1 MTHPLFLTRRAIYF
15 LVYDLSRNPSDKA
28 TSLVKQGVYKA
39 FTADENNLKTNFDY
53 LDFWMSSLASLA
65 SDCQQV
71 EPQKVASLKKFPAIF
86 LVCTHAD
93 QPCDN
98 RDPFE
103 LAHEIFG
110 DLKSKP
116 YGAHLFDVFCVDNT
130 KSGTESK
137 CKEIMRLRETV
148 HVVSK
153 TLPHVIE
160 VIPIKWLKYENALRA
175 LKESDHKFISL
186 STAKKIAAKFCNIN
200 DHEVQTVL
208 TFLHDLR
215 VLIHFDDSPELNELV
230 FLDIQ
235 WLIDVFK
242 SVITVRAY
250 AVERD
255 FAPLWEELEKKGILK
270 ESLLKHVW
278 NSLVPQRETHESLIA
293 IMEKFSLMCPWPSS
307 DDLCNKHYLVPSMLQ
322 TLPPNKISD
331 LVRSAQLPSL
341 FLKFDTGRVPPG
353 LFPRFVLEF
362 FQWCRKEFPG
372 VDLPK
377 TYRNFAR
384 FYIFPNQGLSLV
396 LLCHSSTIE
405 VVVLSANSATDVVD
419 VDSIRAF
426 RNQLTSIID
435 QVWKKFFWVKNVRC
449 KVSFLCPVCSYGRV
463 VSLCPQH
470 HGESCKQEE
479 CLHFISESDLGDEK
493 QVVCTNSDAVLDNRI
508 HDEQFAPWI
517 SSGKEKVG
525 KMFFSWYE
533 LVT

>member
-160 VIPIKWLKYENALRA
+160 VIPIKWLKYEKALRD
-175 LKESDHKFISL
+175 LKESDYKFIPF
-186 STAKKIAAKFCNIN
+186 STAKKIAAKFCNIK
-200 DHEVQTVL
+200 VQT
-208 TFLHDLR
+208 TR
-215 VLIHFDDSPELNELV
+215 YR
-230 FLDIQ
+230 Q
-235 WLIDVFK
+235 
-242 SVITVRAY
+242 
-250 AVERD
+250 
-255 FAPLWEELEKKGILK
+255 
-270 ESLLKHVW
+270 
-278 NSLVPQRETHESLIA
+278 
-293 IMEKFSLMCPWPSS
+293 C
-307 DDLCNKHYLVPSMLQ
+307 
-322 TLPPNKISD
+322 LPFCTI
-331 LVRSAQLPSL
+331 
-341 FLKFDTGRVPPG
+341 G
-353 LFPRFVLEF
+353 EF
-362 FQWCRKEFPG
+362 
-372 VDLPK
+372 
-377 TYRNFAR
+377 
-384 FYIFPNQGLSLV
+384 
-396 LLCHSSTIE
+396 
-405 VVVLSANSATDVVD
+405 
-419 VDSIRAF
+419 
-426 RNQLTSIID
+426 
-435 QVWKKFFWVKNVRC
+435 
-449 KVSFLCPVCSYGRV
+449 
-463 VSLCPQH
+463 
-470 HGESCKQEE
+470 
-479 CLHFISESDLGDEK
+479 
-493 QVVCTNSDAVLDNRI
+493 
-508 HDEQFAPWI
+508 
-517 SSGKEKVG
+517 
-525 KMFFSWYE
+525 
-533 LVT
+533 